1 MMSHALYLNS
11 RDANTTT
18 SDGSEAWFVLNNAG
32 LMRRPG
38 ARFHIQVESITLP
51 QAFYQTVRSGVNDA
65 FAATVT
71 DLADTPLASA
81 VLTIVPGDYSASQ
94 LITAISTQWLA
105 SVLEASSGITI
116 TYSRTS
122 KKLSFVPTT
131 ASRRITLTYAT
142 STSAE
147 LTGLTA
153 DTTATTDTAVE
164 LGGVANMNSVTCVQ
178 VHSSLTPSGAYDSAT
193 GDRCNIVAS
202 VPVDRFGSILVHRAY
217 GVVLQPIDVASI
229 SYIHLALRDER
240 GRPVDNNGVSW
251 SIAIRVQVLADGRSE
266 RLAWRV
272 AMDDARRLRVG
283 AKRRKSYTTSAAPT
297 PSKHTK

>member
-105 SVLEASSGITI
+105 SVLEASRYMYTPQIVI
-116 TYSRTS
+116 
-122 KKLSFVPTT
+122 
-131 ASRRITLTYAT
+131 RI
-142 STSAE
+142 SP
-147 LTGLTA
+147 
-153 DTTATTDTAVE
+153 AV
-164 LGGVANMNSVTCVQ
+164 
-178 VHSSLTPSGAYDSAT
+178 HPSNNQ
-193 GDRCNIVAS
+193 RLPLLKVLNIS
-202 VPVDRFGSILVHRAY
+202 NYPDQSI
-217 GVVLQPIDVASI
+217 G
-229 SYIHLALRDER
+229 
-240 GRPVDNNGVSW
+240 W
-251 SIAIRVQVLADGRSE
+251 KIAI
-266 RLAWRV
+266 
-272 AMDDARRLRVG
+272 
-283 AKRRKSYTTSAAPT
+283 KSQQ
-297 PSKHTK
+297 

>member
-1 MMSHALYLNS
+1 MSHALYLNS
-11 RDANTTT
+11 RDANTAT
-18 SDGSEAWFVLNNAG
+18 SDGSEAWFVLTNAG
-32 LMRRPG
+32 LLRRPG
-38 ARFHIQVESITLP
+38 VRFHIQVESITLP
-51 QAFYQTVRSGVNDA
+51 QAFYQTVRAGVNDA
-65 FAATVT
+65 FAAIVT

-81 VLTIVPGDYSASQ
+81 VLTLTAGDYSVSQ
-94 LITAISTQWLA
+94 LIAAIGTQWLA
-105 SVLEASSGITI
+105 STLEASSGITI

-131 ASRRITLTYAT
+131 ASRRITLIHET

-153 DTTATTDTAVE
+153 DTTATEGTAVE
-164 LGGVANMNSVTCVQ
+164 LGSVANMNSITCVQ
-178 VHSSLTPSGAYDSAT
+178 VHSSLTPSGAYDSST

-217 GVVLQPIDVASI
+217 GVVLQPIDATSI

-240 GRPVDNNGVSW
+240 GRPVDNNGISW
-251 SIAIRVQVLADGRSE
+251 SIAIRVQVLPDARNE
-266 RLAWRV
+266 RLARRV

-283 AKRRKSYTTSAAPT
+283 AKRRKAYTPPET
-297 PSKHTK
+297 PSPPKHTT